1 MNKFLLSLL
10 PRLCYNNKRECPAFR
25 EVDWIEETGVCI
37 LSTCADMIQA
47 DLNFEIFDN
56 ESYLKAAF
64 SEEEFFRW
72 KYLHPLK
79 DNLQIIRKTEEHK
92 DE

>member
-10 PRLCYNNKRECPAFR
+10 PRLCYKNKRDCPAFR

-37 LSTCADMIQA
+37 LSSCADMIHA

-56 ESYLKAAF
+56 ESIMKEAF

-79 DNLQIIRKTEEHK
+79 DNLKIIRKK
-92 DE
+92 GD